1 MKEGAKPAE
10 TVKVI
15 DFTDDDVRAAK
26 EVLRLRD
33 AELDKIR
40 AAKEFKEMAAEMERQ
55 AIKDLADKKKADEAK
70 SNKLADDA
78 GKEIN

>member
-15 DFTDDDVRAAK
+15 DFTDDDVMAAK

-70 SNKLADDA
+70 ANKLADDA
-78 GKEIN
+78 VKEIN